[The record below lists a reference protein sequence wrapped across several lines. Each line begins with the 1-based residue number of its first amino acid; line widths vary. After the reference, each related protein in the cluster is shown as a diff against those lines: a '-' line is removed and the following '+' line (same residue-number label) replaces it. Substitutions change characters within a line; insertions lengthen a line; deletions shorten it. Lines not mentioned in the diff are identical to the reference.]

1 MSHSIPIITSSKHH
15 FRAAKQAGIALW
27 LLLLLSSCQPAKYLS
42 QDELLYDGAQI
53 ELLHSRPVPR
63 AKQLK
68 KQLLRQTRPQ
78 KNSALQLWIYNH
90 FYRPEREEGPFN
102 WVASR
107 LGQAPRLYTSEN
119 ARRSQT
125 LMEKYLRDH
134 GFFEARINR
143 DTNQTGPQK
152 VRVHYQIRDLN
163 QARFGPLDVPT
174 DSIGTLGALLQ
185 HQANETWIKT
195 GAPYQLA
202 ALQAERERITQLAK
216 NKGYYHF
223 RPDDIYY
230 FVDTTRQLG
239 QADIYLRIN
248 EPESLRQYYID
259 TPVLYPTYQ
268 LNPTSLTDSLTY
280 KDLRII
286 QSQTYLKAATLRR
299 IVTQHSGAL
308 YSEQL
313 QEQTINHLLDLGVFK
328 FVNLQYET
336 FTRNDTSRLRPH
348 IYLTPALSQQVNA
361 ELEASTESTN
371 FLGSTLRGSYTH
383 HNLFKGAER
392 LEIRLSAGVETQI
405 NNPELPFVNTLELS
419 ARASLE
425 IPRFLNP
432 FGHRPN
438 YGYYIPRTLILVNND
453 YQERTGFFT
462 LNAFRTE
469 LGYRWQDN
477 QYRKH
482 HLIPLGMHLIRLIS
496 TSPEFEALL
505 TQNSRLRQGFD
516 NTAILGMTYRFTY
529 NEQQLNLIKN
539 YLYFQGTIETSGNV
553 ANWLAGSNPETEQ
566 APFSQFLKLD
576 SDLRYTLQGLRQSGV
591 ARLAIGVG
599 YSYHHSQVMPYARQY
614 FVGGANSIRAF
625 QLRSVGPG
633 GVVPDPDN
641 TGSFFDQTGDI
652 KLEANL
658 EYRFDALPYTEGAL
672 FVDAGN
678 IYLLRNPTNELRLQD
693 GLFHWDQ
700 FYQQLAVGA
709 GAGLRLDLNFVLLR
723 FDVAL
728 PLRVPSLPAN
738 QRWVIDEIA
747 LGQKNWRQSNLAYN
761 IAIGYPF

>member
-1 MSHSIPIITSSKHH
+1 
-15 FRAAKQAGIALW
+15 
-27 LLLLLSSCQPAKYLS
+27 
-42 QDELLYDGAQI
+42 
-53 ELLHSRPVPR
+53 
-63 AKQLK
+63 
-68 KQLLRQTRPQ
+68 
-78 KNSALQLWIYNH
+78 
-90 FYRPEREEGPFN
+90 
-102 WVASR
+102 
-107 LGQAPRLYTSEN
+107 
-119 ARRSQT
+119 
-125 LMEKYLRDH
+125 
-134 GFFEARINR
+134 
-143 DTNQTGPQK
+143 
-152 VRVHYQIRDLN
+152 
-163 QARFGPLDVPT
+163 
-174 DSIGTLGALLQ
+174 
-185 HQANETWIKT
+185 
-195 GAPYQLA
+195 
-202 ALQAERERITQLAK
+202 
-216 NKGYYHF
+216 
-223 RPDDIYY
+223 
-230 FVDTTRQLG
+230 
-239 QADIYLRIN
+239 
-248 EPESLRQYYID
+248 
-259 TPVLYPTYQ
+259 
-268 LNPTSLTDSLTY
+268 
-280 KDLRII
+280 
-286 QSQTYLKAATLRR
+286 
-299 IVTQHSGAL
+299 
-308 YSEQL
+308 
-313 QEQTINHLLDLGVFK
+313 
-328 FVNLQYET
+328 
-336 FTRNDTSRLRPH
+336 
-348 IYLTPALSQQVNA
+348 
-361 ELEASTESTN
+361 
-371 FLGSTLRGSYTH
+371 
-383 HNLFKGAER
+383 
-392 LEIRLSAGVETQI
+392 
-405 NNPELPFVNTLELS
+405 
-419 ARASLE
+419 
-425 IPRFLNP
+425 
-432 FGHRPN
+432 
-438 YGYYIPRTLILVNND
+438 
-453 YQERTGFFT
+453 
-462 LNAFRTE
+462 

-599 YSYHHSQVMPYARQY
+599 YSYRHSQVMPYARQY

-625 QLRSVGPG
+625 QLRSIGPG
-633 GVVPDPDN
+633 SVAPDSDN

-738 QRWVIDEIA
+738 QRWVINKIA